1 MLDLK
6 HLATLREVAR
16 RGSFAAAAEA
26 LSIAPSAVYQQ
37 MANLEEEAGAV
48 LFERSRRGNRLSE
61 GGRMLVDRAETILAG
76 VADAEAE
83 LASISALRRGT
94 LRFGSF
100 TSATAAFAARA
111 VELFETRYPG
121 VDLFFADGEPYESA
135 SRLRM
140 RELDMAVVF
149 SLDHW
154 PAGRDY
160 QGVTVC
166 PESELDHRRLME
178 DPYLLV
184 LARDHPLASVP
195 ELGLEALAG
204 QTVLGGP
211 PWRPDLEAACEAAGV
226 EVRFDSSYRATGFE
240 AFQAFVAAGRGHTLM
255 PRLALG
261 WLREDVVARPLV
273 GGPVRRVTAAVLREA
288 YTTPA
293 TRAMLKIVGEVVS
306 GLGQGGGS
314 KGSA

>member
-1 MLDLK
+1 
-6 HLATLREVAR
+6 
-16 RGSFAAAAEA
+16 
-26 LSIAPSAVYQQ
+26 
-37 MANLEEEAGAV
+37 
-48 LFERSRRGNRLSE
+48 
-61 GGRMLVDRAETILAG
+61 
-76 VADAEAE
+76 
-83 LASISALRRGT
+83 
-94 LRFGSF
+94 
-100 TSATAAFAARA
+100 
-111 VELFETRYPG
+111 

-166 PESELDHRRLME
+166 PDSELDHRRLME

-184 LARDHPLASVP
+184 LARGHPLASVP
-195 ELGLEALAG
+195 ELDLEALAG

-261 WLREDVVARPLV
+261 WLRDDVVARPLV

-293 TRAMLKIVGEVVS
+293 TRAMLEIVGEVVS
-306 GLGQGGGS
+306 GLGQAGGS